1 MIVFLDVIRLDTVTA
16 RVRTPSQSPA
26 NNYEGIIVM
35 TTTGE
40 TARPLPLLG
49 QAVGQA
55 QASLTRL
62 LTGILARTGTSH
74 QVWLGLQRLNAL
86 GGRSAREAYEAD
98 LSYWLQLDG
107 PAAARLVGA
116 ILLYRDAGFTLA
128 EQKALMASGASGSGE
143 WGRLAR
149 RKLAEL
155 DEQIARAQAAREAI
169 EHGLRCPHEDIT
181 QCPNF
186 TAGVTARLA
195 GQPLS
200 RSHRALHGQ
209 PPGN

>member
-35 TTTGE
+35 TTTGK

-49 QAVGQA
+49 QAVGQT

-62 LTGILARTGTSH
+62 LTGNLARTGTSH
-74 QVWLGLQRLNAL
+74 QVGLGLQRLNAL

-107 PAAARLVGA
+107 PAAARL
-116 ILLYRDAGFTLA
+116 AGDVVAAGLA
-128 EQKALMASGASGSGE
+128 ARGDDRSGALSARGRALREEVLAASAQVTGPMLATIDHAE
-143 WGRLAR
+143 LDTTIRTLEKITRLAR
-149 RKLAEL
+149 ETSNP
-155 DEQIARAQAAREAI
+155 Q
-169 EHGLRCPHEDIT
+169 
-181 QCPNF
+181 
-186 TAGVTARLA
+186 
-195 GQPLS
+195 
-200 RSHRALHGQ
+200 
-209 PPGN
+209 